1 VSTYKHITGATKV
14 HSDIEHLSN
23 LPLLKNPYKALD
35 NAYRCL
41 IDDSGL
47 DSGSVENPNL
57 LTEKVDF
64 GNGVWVYKYK
74 PSEEL
79 RINLS
84 ENGEWPEET
93 LAEPLPEAFY
103 VPVFSRKIPND
114 SYSHWVIGGPV
125 DSLPKA
131 LTAALAFIDCGFFTD
146 PVAKAES
153 NDNC

>member
-1 VSTYKHITGATKV
+1 MSTYKHITSAAKV
-14 HSDIEHLSN
+14 HSDIEHSDT

-41 IDDSGL
+41 IDDNGH
-47 DSGSVENPNL
+47 DFGSVENPNL

-103 VPVFSRKIPND
+103 VPVFSRKIPD
-114 SYSHWVIGGPV
+114 GSYSNCVIGGHV

-131 LTAALAFIDCGFFTD
+131 LARARAFIEVGFFTG
-146 PVAKAES
+146 P
-153 NDNC
+153 